1 MPSIP
6 KYRLYEEFVQSPQWQ
21 TTYLPYFHKKLTGR
35 AALSMREDF
44 CGTGIISCEWVKK
57 SPRHRAVGLDL
68 DPEPI
73 ARAKEVH
80 RAKLPKDVQKRVAFL
95 RQDVLVPTREKF
107 DVIGAHNFSFY
118 VFHERKELL
127 RYARSALRS
136 LKKDGTFFLEMAGG
150 PGFVEEGSAPV
161 VSAPIEGYGKAGY
174 VWEQRN
180 HDPLRSLG
188 EYAIHFRQKNGKWL
202 RDAFVYDWR
211 LWEIREVREVLREAG
226 FRKSAV
232 LWQTDRELKNGTLEY
247 KVSEKG
253 DFCEVWL
260 AYVVGVK

>member
-1 MPSIP
+1 MPASS

-21 TTYLPYFHKKLTGR
+21 TTYMPRFHKKLTGQT
-35 AALSMREDF
+35 AHSMREDF
-44 CGTGIISCEWVKK
+44 CGTGVISCDWVKK
-57 SPRHRAVGLDL
+57 SPRNRAVGLDL
-68 DPEPI
+68 DPEPLG
-73 ARAKEVH
+73 RAKTVH
-80 RAKLPKDVQKRVAFL
+80 RAALPAHLQKQVSFL

-107 DVIGAHNFSFY
+107 DMIGAHNFSFY

-127 RYARSALRS
+127 RYARAARQS
-136 LKKDGTFFLEMAGG
+136 LKKNGTFFLEMAGG
-150 PGFVEEGSAPV
+150 PGFVEAGSAPV
-161 VSAPIEGYGKAGY
+161 VSTNLEGYGKAGY

-180 HDPLRSLG
+180 HDPLRATG

-211 LWEIREVREVLREAG
+211 LWEIREVRELLCEAG
-226 FRKSAV
+226 FKKTAV
-232 LWQTDRELKNGTLEY
+232 LWQTDRELRNGTLEY
-247 KVSEKG
+247 AVTETG

>member
-1 MPSIP
+1 
-6 KYRLYEEFVQSPQWQ
+6 
-21 TTYLPYFHKKLTGR
+21 
-35 AALSMREDF
+35 MREDF
-44 CGTGIISCEWVKK
+44 CGTGIISCEWAKK
-57 SPRHRAVGLDL
+57 SPRHRAVGIDL
-68 DPEPI
+68 DPEPL

-80 RAKLPKDVQKRVAFL
+80 RAKLPKDARKRVAFL

-107 DVIGAHNFSFY
+107 DVISAHNFSFY
-118 VFHERKELL
+118 VFHERKDLL

-136 LKKDGTFFLEMAGG
+136 LKKEGSFFLEMAGG
-150 PGFVEEGSAPV
+150 PGFVEKGSAPV
-161 VSAPIEGYGKAGY
+161 VFAPIEGYGKAGY

-180 HDPLRSLG
+180 HDPLRAIG

-226 FRKSAV
+226 FRKTAV

-247 KVSEKG
+247 KISEKG

-260 AYVVGVK
+260 AYVVAVK